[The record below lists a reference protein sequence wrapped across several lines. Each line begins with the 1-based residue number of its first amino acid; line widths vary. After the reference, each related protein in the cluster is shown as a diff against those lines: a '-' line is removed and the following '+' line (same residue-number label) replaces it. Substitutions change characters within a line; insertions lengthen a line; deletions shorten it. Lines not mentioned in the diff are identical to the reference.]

1 MNPKNNRAAR
11 AQSGAAQPETPA
23 VRQPLDGV
31 VVIDLS
37 HIYNGPYATFL
48 MAMAGAEVIKIEPL
62 GGEHLRIRANLGGAA
77 LPFAMLN
84 CNKKAIT
91 LNLKSDRGRALLLD
105 MVRKADVLVE
115 NFAPGVTDR
124 LGIGAEVLQQANPRL
139 IYASSSG
146 YGRSGPYRD
155 YPAMDLTV
163 QAMSGVMSITGFP
176 DREPVKAGPAVCDF
190 FAGVHLFGGIM
201 MALYEREKTG
211 KGRTVEVSMQEAVYA
226 SLSSNLG
233 MYFGS
238 GGKLPPR
245 TGNRHGGLAEAPYN
259 VYPARDGY
267 IAIIC
272 NNNRHF
278 HALLKA
284 MGREE
289 LKEDPRFCDLKSR
302 IKHIDEV
309 DQLVGQWTAG
319 LDRQQLV
326 DLLLSHRVPH
336 SSVRDLVEVVN
347 DPNMHARGSLQ
358 WIDHPEFG
366 RVVLQH
372 SPIRLDGTPLLP
384 LQPSGRL
391 GEQNASVYQDW
402 LGVSKTEHD
411 QLAHDKVI

>member
-1 MNPKNNRAAR
+1 MNTKQSAVRAQTNTPAAR
-11 AQSGAAQPETPA
+11 QALE
-23 VRQPLDGV
+23 GV

-48 MAMAGAEVIKIEPL
+48 MAMAGATVIKIEPL
-62 GGEHLRIRANLGGAA
+62 GGEHLRIRANLGGAS

-91 LNLKSDRGRALLLD
+91 LNLKSERGRSLLLD

-115 NFAPGVTDR
+115 KFAPGVTDR
-124 LGIGAEVLQQANPRL
+124 LGIGATVLQEANPRL

-163 QAMSGVMSITGFP
+163 QAMSGVMSITGFQ

-190 FAGVHLFGGIM
+190 FAGTHLFGGIM

-211 KGRTVEVSMQEAVYA
+211 TGKTVEVSMQEAVYA

-233 MYFGS
+233 MYHGS

-245 TGNRHGGLAEAPYN
+245 TGNRHGGLAESPYN
-259 VYPARDGY
+259 VYPARDGH

-278 HALLKA
+278 FALLKA
-284 MGREE
+284 MGRDE
-289 LKEDPRFCDLKSR
+289 LQDDPRFCDLKSR
-302 IKHIDEV
+302 IRHINEV
-309 DQLVGQWTAG
+309 DALVGQWTAG
-319 LDRQQLV
+319 LERQQLV
-326 DLLLSHRVPH
+326 ELLLAHRVPH
-336 SSVRDLVEVVN
+336 APVRDMAEVIN
-347 DPNMHARGSLQ
+347 DPNMHARGTLQ
-358 WIDHPEFG
+358 WIDHPEYG
-366 RVVLQH
+366 RVVVQH
-372 SPIRLDGTPLLP
+372 SPIRIDGIPLVP

-391 GEQNASVYQDW
+391 GEQNTDVYQEW
-402 LGVSKTEHD
+402 LGISKTEHD
-411 QLAHDKVI
+411 QLVNDNVI